1 MWKILA
7 FTNAI
12 FYASGSLALRK
23 YEILDRKIT
32 SYQLFFSIISIGFF
46 FTMLITASVKKYRN
60 EILNLYKSLAIEKTK
75 PKFAFWVILVSVL
88 YIMGDMS
95 FFSSHIK
102 TPHIT
107 LLLLIGTLVSV
118 SIETL
123 GSYFFFNEKL
133 KSKSIMGILLM
144 LSGAA
149 LL

>member
-1 MWKILA
+1 MWKLLA

-60 EILNLYKSLAIEKTK
+60 EIFNLYKSLAIEKTK

>member
-118 SIETL
+118 SIETA

>member
-7 FTNAI
+7 FTNAV

-32 SYQLFFSIISIGFF
+32 SYQLFFSIITIGFI
-46 FTMLITASVKKYRN
+46 FTMLITASVKKYR
-60 EILNLYKSLAIEKTK
+60 EEVSNLYKSIAIEKAK
-75 PKFAFWVILVSVL
+75 PHFAFWVILVSVL

-95 FFSSHIK
+95 FFSSHIQ
-102 TPHIT
+102 TPHIA
-107 LLLLIGTLVSV
+107 LLLLIGTLVSA

-123 GSYFFFNEKL
+123 GSYLFFNEKL
-133 KSKSIMGILLM
+133 KSKSFVGILLM